1 MYVTGG
7 LGARWEG
14 ESFGDPFELPPDRA
28 YAETCAAV
36 ASVQWAWR
44 LLLAT
49 GEARYADLIERTL
62 YNAVLPGVSLSGD
75 RFFYVNALQLR
86 GDAPLAED
94 ERVVSNGRQPWFGT
108 SCCPTNVMRTL
119 ASLEHYFT
127 TSSADGLQVHQYAPM
142 RVRTLVGAGPVELDV
157 ATGYPWD
164 GTVEFE
170 VLSAGEAPWTLSL
183 RIPAWAPDADLA
195 VNGRPVGERAQPGEY
210 AKIRRRWARGDV
222 VTLKLPMPPRLTRPD
237 ERIDAVRGCTAI
249 ERGPLVYCVEQVD
262 QPPGALVDQVRIDD
276 GPLTAAARPGLLG
289 GTTVVEAPGR
299 VPASGAAATL
309 RAVPY
314 FMWANRG
321 LGATRVWIPLAW
333 PLR

>member
-1 MYVTGG
+1 
-7 LGARWEG
+7 
-14 ESFGDPFELPPDRA
+14 
-28 YAETCAAV
+28 
-36 ASVQWAWR
+36 
-44 LLLAT
+44 
-49 GEARYADLIERTL
+49 
-62 YNAVLPGVSLSGD
+62 
-75 RFFYVNALQLR
+75 
-86 GDAPLAED
+86 
-94 ERVVSNGRQPWFGT
+94 VVSNGRQPWFGT

-127 TSSADGLQVHQYAPM
+127 TSSADGLQLHQYAPM

-170 VLSAGEAPWTLSL
+170 VLSAGEAPWTLAL